1 MRTIQEEDII
11 NRGLSLVILQIR
23 KKHIRYELCEIRNQK
38 GMRLLFMQ
46 FLFQIKL
53 NYRAICDRMPLCKEE
68 RKSDKGILYDKEYH
82 TDGR

>member
-1 MRTIQEEDII
+1 
-11 NRGLSLVILQIR
+11 
-23 KKHIRYELCEIRNQK
+23 
-38 GMRLLFMQ
+38 MRLLFMQ